1 MAQNLPTQ
9 GDFVLN
15 TSVKRLWQT
24 AKPAL
29 LMFIC
34 FVGFAPR
41 ALANPEVPLLYDA
54 RSVALGGTGAAYL
67 NSAAAGP
74 HNPALLSQIA
84 HTSFTATFTPYVL
97 KLQAPFKLSNTST
110 MQVHS
115 GAIFGPFTQL
125 ALATR
130 LHHRIVIG
138 LNAGLTSAAG
148 GQYDKIPL
156 RMFSDRASVMN
167 GSAKFA
173 VFAGELQ
180 LPVAFQ
186 ITPSISIGAAYRVT
200 YAQALT
206 DVSNVRNQ
214 PLSHM
219 SLSGLNFKGFQ
230 LGVWGRPFSRA
241 QLGLSYRR
249 NVSMVLHGSMS
260 QPSALKGN
268 VVTVADPMPYLSPHQ
283 FRLGADISAW
293 PEHLRVALDV
303 RYYLFH
309 AADPTLQNSLGIQ
322 TGVEYNLP
330 HNIQARLGYSLMHSA
345 TRPQSANP
353 KLAPPGYGHGV
364 TLGAGIA
371 FSQCDLDVAVGFV
384 TAHTRVR
391 PQDVVQSQSA
401 PGIYGAQGFVG
412 SISATYRLGHPAYHT
427 TTTPSLLLRP
437 SNPAPAT
444 EAAPQAEPTSPAPS
458 VPATSLR
465 PVVNPVQ
472 TDEAFVPR

>member
-1 MAQNLPTQ
+1 MNTLVRRLRQMNLPATC
-9 GDFVLN
+9 VLCC
-15 TSVKRLWQT
+15 LL
-24 AKPAL
+24 AL
-29 LMFIC
+29 GHKA
-34 FVGFAPR
+34 V
-41 ALANPEVPLLYDA
+41 ANPEVPLLYDA

-67 NSAAAGP
+67 DNAAAGP

-84 HTSFTATFTPYVL
+84 HTAFTATFTPYAL

-115 GAIFGPFTQL
+115 GTIFGPFTQL

-148 GQYDKIPL
+148 GQYEKIPL

-180 LPVAFQ
+180 IPVAFQ
-186 ITPSISIGAAYRVT
+186 ITPGISVGAAYRVT

-206 DVSNVRNQ
+206 DVSNVRKQ
-214 PLSHM
+214 PLSHL

-230 LGVWGRPFSRA
+230 LGVWGRPFSRI

-268 VVTVADPMPYLSPHQ
+268 VVTPADPMPYLSPHQ
-283 FRLGADISAW
+283 FRLGANIHAW
-293 PEHLRVALDV
+293 PERLRVAFDL

-322 TGVEYNLP
+322 TGLEYNLS
-330 HNIQARLGYSLMHSA
+330 NNMQARLGYSLMHSA
-345 TRPQSANP
+345 TRPEGANP
-353 KLAPPGYGHGV
+353 KLAPPGFGHGI

-371 FSQCDLDVAVGFV
+371 FSQCDLDVALGYV
-384 TAHTRVR
+384 TSHARVR
-391 PQDVVQSQSA
+391 AEQVAQSQSA
-401 PGIYGAQGFVG
+401 PGIYGAQGFMG
-412 SISATYRLGHPAYHT
+412 SISATYHLGHPAHYSSAN
-427 TTTPSLLLRP
+427 PSPMLRP
-437 SNPAPAT
+437 LNPVTPEPRPPAPNSV
-444 EAAPQAEPTSPAPS
+444 APAEPPTAPMRTSVGGPE
-458 VPATSLR
+458 ATG
-465 PVVNPVQ
+465 
-472 TDEAFVPR
+472 FVR